1 MVELN
6 LAFNHKEGEFSLDIT
21 AANRI
26 NELINIEGRENEG
39 LLLSVKPGGCAGFI
53 YDFNWAS
60 LDTSGKKILKNG
72 ATLIIKEADLRL
84 IGGGELKFINSLSG
98 SKFEVINPKATNS
111 CGCGKSFS

>member
-6 LAFNHKEGEFSLDIT
+6 LAFNHQNGEFALDES

-26 NELINIEGRENEG
+26 NELLNLDGRVNEG
-39 LLLSVKPGGCAGFI
+39 LLLSVKPGGCAGFT
-53 YDFNWAS
+53 YDFDWAS
-60 LDTSGKKILKNG
+60 LDTEGKKITTNG

-84 IGGGELKFINSLSG
+84 IDGGELKYINSLSG
-98 SKFEVINPKATNS
+98 SKFEVINPNATNS

>member
-6 LAFNHKEGEFSLDIT
+6 LAFDHKEGEFSLDIT

-26 NELINIEGRENEG
+26 NELINMEGRENET

-53 YDFNWAS
+53 YDFNWTS
-60 LDTSGKKILKNG
+60 LDSTGKKITNNG
-72 ATLIIKEADLRL
+72 ATLIIKDADLRL
-84 IGGGELKFINSLSG
+84 IDGGELKFINTLSG
-98 SKFEVINPKATNS
+98 SKFEVVNPNASNS